1 MAVSP
6 RRRAYA
12 VAACLCAVAL
22 GLGGSGL
29 VRAGQPV
36 APDRAASAQAAGGM
50 DALIS
55 AAKAEG
61 RLTTSALLPHW
72 AGYGALMDGFAQKYG
87 IKVVDDNPDGNS
99 QQEIDDVKR
108 LKGQPQAPDVLD
120 LGEVFAQSAVREG
133 LLAPY
138 RTVVYD
144 QIPSSQKDGKARW
157 VNSYSGYVSIGCDAN
172 RVKTCPVSFN
182 DLLKPEYKGMVA
194 LTGKP
199 ATAASAFAA
208 VYAAALA
215 NGGSFDNIQPGID
228 FFADLDKAGNY
239 NRANASVSAIAGGQ
253 TPIAI
258 EWDFLNLQHADEL
271 KKSGVQW
278 KVSIPFDGSFSQSYA
293 QAVNKDA
300 PHPAA
305 ARLWEE
311 YLAGPEGQNLRLVDF
326 ARPVLMDAMAKNGT
340 LDTAL
345 AGGLP
350 TVEGTPT
357 FPTEAQLAKAHETV
371 RTNWPTAVLG

>member
-1 MAVSP
+1 MAVS
-6 RRRAYA
+6 RRRGACA
-12 VAACLCAVAL
+12 LAACLCAVAL
-22 GLGGSGL
+22 GLGGCGSDS
-29 VRAGQPV
+29 AANPA
-36 APDRAASAQAAGGM
+36 APAQATSAQAVGGM
-50 DALIS
+50 DALVRQ
-55 AAKAEG
+55 AQAEG
-61 RLTTSALLPHW
+61 QLNTSTLLPHW
-72 AGYGALMDGFAQKYG
+72 ASYGALMDGFAKKYG
-87 IKVVDDNPDGNS
+87 IKVVNDNPDGSS
-99 QQEIDDVKR
+99 QQEIDDIKR
-108 LKGQPQAPDVLD
+108 LRGQPQAPDVLD
-120 LGEVFAQSAVREG
+120 LGDSFAQAAARED

-144 QIPSSQKDGKARW
+144 QIPAAQKDSKARW
-157 VNSYSGYVSIGCDAN
+157 VNSYGGYVAIGCDAN

-194 LTGKP
+194 LTGEP
-199 ATAASAFAA
+199 VTAGSAFAA

-215 NGGSFDNIQPGID
+215 NGGSFDDIQPGID
-228 FFADLDKAGNY
+228 FFARLDKAGNY
-239 NRANASVSAIAGGQ
+239 NHANASVAAIAGGQ
-253 TPIAI
+253 TPIVI

-271 KKSGVQW
+271 KGAGVQW
-278 KVSIPFDGSFSQSYA
+278 KVSIPFDGSFSQYYA
-293 QAVNKDA
+293 QAVNKYA

-311 YLAGPEGQNLRLVDF
+311 YLASPEGQNLRLVDF

-345 AGGLP
+345 AARLP

-371 RTNWPTAVLG
+371 RTNWPTAVPD

>member
-1 MAVSP
+1 
-6 RRRAYA
+6 
-12 VAACLCAVAL
+12 
-22 GLGGSGL
+22 
-29 VRAGQPV
+29 
-36 APDRAASAQAAGGM
+36 M